1 MSAKMSAQYEVQ
13 DGVAVISLQN
23 PPVNSLGR
31 ATRMAVIE
39 GVLAAN
45 ADENVNAMVITGSGR
60 GFCGGADIKEFG
72 KPGGIKEPAFLS
84 LMNTVEQSAKPV
96 VAAVHGICLG
106 GGLELALA
114 CHYRLFAAGTQLGFP
129 EVNLGIIPGAGGTQR
144 LPRLVG
150 IETALQL
157 IRSGKPVKSEE
168 AASWEGQQLVT
179 QLVDADADLVAAA
192 VQFAREK
199 ADSKPPR
206 TRDMPCTHPQAQGF
220 FAFAKMSAPRFAG
233 GAVAPVVAI
242 EAVEAA
248 TRLPFDKGI
257 AREEELFVQL
267 MRSPQARAL
276 QHVFLAKRAA
286 GKITDVPSDT
296 AKREIKKVGI
306 VGAGTMGS
314 GIAICFMN
322 AGYPVTVL
330 ETKQEALDRG
340 TAHIR
345 STYDGRVAKGRMDET
360 KRDAVMQLLNTT
372 LDYADLADADLVVEA
387 VFEDMG
393 VKEQVFKQLDAVC
406 KPGAILATN
415 TSTLDVNAIAA
426 LTERP
431 QDVLGLHFFSPANI
445 MKLLE
450 VVRAEKTGNEALATA
465 MQLGKKLR
473 KVAVVSG
480 VCDGFIGNRMV
491 DPYVRQA
498 GFMLDEGCTPQQID
512 RAAEKLGFAMGP
524 FRMMDMA
531 GNDIFTSIRNRQKE
545 QYPGKKY
552 SCTLDIVAKL
562 ERHGQ
567 KNGKGWYDYPD
578 GRKPVHSVLMADM
591 LEQCQTECD
600 AIQRPLD
607 TAEIQDRLLYALVN
621 EGAKIL
627 QEGIAAR
634 SSDIDMVYL
643 TGYGFPQLTGGPMHL
658 ANERGLYNVLT
669 RMQEFA
675 RNPNDGSAAFW
686 EPAQLLSDLAQK
698 GGRFQ

>member
-1 MSAKMSAQYEVQ
+1 MSAQYEVQ
-13 DGVAVISLQN
+13 DGIAVISLQN

-45 ADENVNAMVITGSGR
+45 ADGNVKAVVIAGSGR
-60 GFCGGADIKEFG
+60 GFCGGADIREFSE
-72 KPGGIKEPAFLS
+72 PEGIREPAFLS
-84 LMNTVEQSAKPV
+84 LMNTVEQSVKPV
-96 VAAVHGICLG
+96 VAAVHGIALG

-114 CHYRLFAAGTQLGFP
+114 CHYRLVAAGTQLGFP
-129 EVNLGIIPGAGGTQR
+129 EVSLGIIPGAGGTQR
-144 LPRLVG
+144 LPRLAGV
-150 IETALQL
+150 ETALRM
-157 IRSGKPVKSEE
+157 ITSGRPAGAEVV
-168 AASWEGQQLVT
+168 AGWEGQQLVT
-179 QLVDADADLVAAA
+179 QLVDADADLLAAA

-199 ADSKPPR
+199 ADSEPVR
-206 TRDMPCTHPQAQGF
+206 TRDLPCVHPQAQGF
-220 FAFAKMSAPRFAG
+220 FAFAKMSAPRFAR

-242 EAVEAA
+242 DAVEAA
-248 TRLPFDKGI
+248 TSLSFDKGV
-257 AREEELFVQL
+257 AKEEELFVQL

-276 QHVFLAKRAA
+276 QHVFMAKRAA
-286 GKITDVPSDT
+286 GKIDDVPADT
-296 AKREIKKVGI
+296 PKREIKKVGI

-330 ETKQEALDRG
+330 ETRQDALDRG

-345 STYDGRVAKGRMDET
+345 KTYDAQVAKGRMDEVR
-360 KRDAVMQLLNTT
+360 RDAVMQLLSTT

-387 VFEDMG
+387 VFEEMG
-393 VKEQVFKQLDAVC
+393 VKEQVFRQLDATC

-426 LTERP
+426 LTKRP

-445 MKLLE
+445 MRLLE
-450 VVRAEKTGNEALATA
+450 VVRAEKTGAETLATA
-465 MQLGKKLR
+465 MQVGKKLR
-473 KVAVVSG
+473 KTAVVSG

-491 DPYVRQA
+491 DPYIRQA

-545 QYPGKKY
+545 QYPGKEY
-552 SCTLDIVAKL
+552 SCTLDIVARL

-567 KNGKGWYDYPD
+567 KVGKGWYDYPD
-578 GRKPVHSVLMADM
+578 GRKPVNSAVMADM
-591 LEQCQTECD
+591 LEQCQAECG
-600 AIQRPLD
+600 AVQRPVS

-627 QEGIAAR
+627 HEGIAAR
-634 SSDIDMVYL
+634 SGDIDMVYL

-658 ANERGLYNVLT
+658 ANERGLYNVLM
-669 RMQEFA
+669 RMREFA
-675 RNPNDGSAAFW
+675 ANPNQGSAAFW
-686 EPAQLLSDLAQK
+686 EPAQLLSELAQQ